1 MSGYDELDGLL
12 DSIEYDEYEEATPPR
27 QLVRTPTRRS
37 SFIPRNTPTPAS
49 QVQLQTSVRNLDG
62 KIETLGT
69 AVKSLESRTTS
80 LTTGQN
86 RLAASV
92 RKEAEERRKSAEA
105 IRADLQQTKML
116 GLLMPMLS
124 QETVEA
130 DLDGRPVKVLAPSQS
145 PMAGILPFM
154 LLMPGMS
161 GGEPGKGGLGGGD
174 MIMNL
179 VLLSMLTKK

>member
-1 MSGYDELDGLL
+1 MSGYDELEELL
-12 DSIEYDEYEEATPPR
+12 DGIEYDEYEESRPAR
-27 QLVRTPTRRS
+27 RLVRTPTRRS
-37 SFIPRNTPTPAS
+37 SFAPRPTPTPAS
-49 QVQLQTSVRNLDG
+49 QTQLQSTVRNLDG
-62 KIETLGT
+62 KIETLGS

-80 LTTGQN
+80 LTTGQS

-92 RKEAEERRKSAEA
+92 RKEADERKKSSDA

-116 GLLMPMLS
+116 SLLMPMLT
-124 QETVEA
+124 QESVEA
-130 DLDGRPVKVLAPSQS
+130 TVDGKPTKVVTQSQS
-145 PMAGILPFM
+145 PMGGLLPFM

-161 GGEPGKGGLGGGD
+161 SGEPGKGGLGGGD